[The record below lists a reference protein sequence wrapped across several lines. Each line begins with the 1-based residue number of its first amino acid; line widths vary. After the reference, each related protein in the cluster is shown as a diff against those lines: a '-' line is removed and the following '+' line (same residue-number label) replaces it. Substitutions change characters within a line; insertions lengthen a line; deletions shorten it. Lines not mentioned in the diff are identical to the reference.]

1 MFRSHQIFMTVDVKT
16 ITVARN
22 IPRFAVLL
30 LIIVSHVSFVKAFF
44 SCDTFPWEQS
54 HLPVLWNE
62 SCLPGPP
69 FVVMEAWYSG
79 STSLKPDTMFPT
91 VHTESD

>member
-44 SCDTFPWEQS
+44 FLRHVPMGAVTPPRFMERV
-54 HLPVLWNE
+54 VLAGAA
-62 SCLPGPP
+62 LRGVGG
-69 FVVMEAWYSG
+69 VVQREHIA
-79 STSLKPDTMFPT
+79 
-91 VHTESD
+91 